1 MTFRHQIIPAVYL
14 VLMEG
19 KRLLMLRR
27 AGTGYMDGY
36 YSLVAGH
43 LDGGEPLSRAIA
55 REAEEEI
62 GIFIAQEALQL
73 IHVVHT
79 PPEPG
84 DAPGQERIDFYFK
97 ASIFSGEISNCELHK
112 CDDIRWFDI
121 DQLPKNMVPRVAV
134 ALDGIFAGTILS
146 EPHWVELARST

>member
-1 MTFRHQIIPAVYL
+1 MTDRHQIIPAVYL
-14 VLMEG
+14 VLMEAN
-19 KRLLMLRR
+19 RLLMIRR

-43 LDGGEPLSRAIA
+43 LDGGEPLTRAIA
-55 REAEEEI
+55 REAKEEI
-62 GIFIAQEALQL
+62 GVTIAEEALRL

-97 ASIFSGEISNCELHK
+97 ATGFFGTIRNCEPHK
-112 CDDIRWFDI
+112 CDDIAWFDA
-121 DQLPKNMVPRVAV
+121 DRLPESIVPRVAV
-134 ALDGIFAGTILS
+134 ALCGIFADAILS
-146 EPHWVELARST
+146 EPHWDELASSA